1 MNSIIKNIL
10 TQALAATL
18 ALVVYE
24 LFFRKWVATFR
35 VKSA

>member
-1 MNSIIKNIL
+1 MNNIIKNIL
-10 TQALAATL
+10 IQAVAATL
-18 ALVVYE
+18 ALVAYE

>member
-1 MNSIIKNIL
+1 MNSIIKHML

-18 ALVVYE
+18 ALIVYE

-35 VKSA
+35 VKSV

>member
-1 MNSIIKNIL
+1 MNTMLKNIL
-10 TQALAATL
+10 AQAIAATI

>member
-1 MNSIIKNIL
+1 MNNIIKNIL
-10 TQALAATL
+10 TQAIAATL
-18 ALVVYE
+18 ALIVYE

>member
-10 TQALAATL
+10 MQAVAATL
-18 ALVVYE
+18 ALIIYE
-24 LFFRKWVATFR
+24 MFFRKWVATFR